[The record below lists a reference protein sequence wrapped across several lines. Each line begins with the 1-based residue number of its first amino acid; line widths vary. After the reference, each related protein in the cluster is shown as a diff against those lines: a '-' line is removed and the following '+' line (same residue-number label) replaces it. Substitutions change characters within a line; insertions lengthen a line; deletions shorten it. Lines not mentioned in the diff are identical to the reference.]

1 MSSLAEVRSL
11 ELARVAST
19 QATQVQLT
27 KRTATRCRA
36 AIAIALIL
44 AVALVTG
51 TYINARWGGPT
62 SIVMTPD
69 SESAEI
75 RPPSGPRYEKDWE
88 AGGAG
93 GQRI

>member
-44 AVALVTG
+44 AVALVLG

-69 SESAEI
+69 SNSAELQ
-75 RPPSGPRYEKDWE
+75 PPIKHQYERDWE
-88 AGGAG
+88 RGSG
-93 GQRI
+93 RI